1 MKIGLLHNPDAGH
14 GERTIAELTRLFKE
28 AGHEVV
34 SASTKGKRWKELLAE
49 PIERVIISGGD
60 GTVSKV
66 APLLVGK
73 NLPFHILPLGTA
85 NNIARCLDQIQS
97 VERFVS
103 AFDLARLRTLDL
115 GRVAGIPGRKTFVE
129 AVGIGVLVKLMED
142 MASLKEPERANPGK
156 RLAHALDHC
165 REISEDYAGVH
176 CQLFIDDQKVF
187 GRFLLVEVMN
197 TTHVGPGLA
206 LAPNADPADGFM
218 EVVCVRDDQ
227 REQWC
232 LYLDQLRSGADVAA
246 PFEARTCRRAE
257 FISVKAPVHADSKIG
272 MPKGR
277 VRTWLEPG
285 ALQFFDLGDK

>member
-1 MKIGLLHNPDAGH
+1 MKIGLIHNPEAGH
-14 GERTIAELTRLFKE
+14 GKRTIAELTRLFNE
-28 AGHEVV
+28 AGHQVS
-34 SASTKGKRWKELLAE
+34 SASTKGKHWKELLAE
-49 PIERVIISGGD
+49 PLERVIISGGD

-66 APLLVGK
+66 VPLLAGK

-103 AFDLARLRTLDL
+103 AFDLARLRKLDL
-115 GRVAGIPGRKTFVE
+115 GRVAGVSRRKTFVE
-129 AVGIGVLVKLMED
+129 AVGVGVLVELMKD
-142 MASLKEPERANPGK
+142 MAGLKEPEKANPSK

-165 REISEDYAGVH
+165 RAISEDYAGVH
-176 CQLFIDDQKVF
+176 CQLFIDDQKVA

-206 LAPNADPADGFM
+206 LAPNADPADGLM

-232 LYLDQLRSGADVAA
+232 LYLDQLRSGAEVAA
-246 PFEARTCRRAE
+246 PFEARTCRTVE
-257 FISVKAPVHADSKIG
+257 FISAKAPVHVDSKIG
-272 MPKGR
+272 SPQAR
-277 VRTWLEPG
+277 VRTWLEPD
-285 ALQFFDLGDK
+285 ALKFFDLGDK